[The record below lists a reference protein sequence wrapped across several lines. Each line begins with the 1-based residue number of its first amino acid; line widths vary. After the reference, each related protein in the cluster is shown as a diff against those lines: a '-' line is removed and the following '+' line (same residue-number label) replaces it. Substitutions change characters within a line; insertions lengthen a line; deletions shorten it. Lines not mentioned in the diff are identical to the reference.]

1 MTSERT
7 RIDFDVI
14 TEIIP
19 SQARVL
25 DLGCGDGELL
35 VRLAQQKSAI
45 GRGIELSE
53 LGVRQCVARGL
64 SVRQGDIDEGLGDY
78 PAASFDYV
86 ILSQTLPY
94 VDDPRA
100 LLREML
106 RVGKQAIVSFPNM
119 AHWRARLHLLLAG
132 RLPESAF
139 SSLPWYASPR
149 ARPISINGFLSFC
162 GREGIVIADSIYLS
176 GSGTLQGV
184 LKRSVFATTGL
195 FVLKGSCSRVSNQNG
210 SGSSYGKGQ

>member
-1 MTSERT
+1 MTSERA

-35 VRLAQQKSAI
+35 VKLAQQKSAI

-100 LLREML
+100 VLREML

-119 AHWRARLHLLLAG
+119 AHWRARLRLLFAG
-132 RLPESAF
+132 TLPESAL
-139 SSLPWYASPR
+139 SSLPWYESPR
-149 ARPISINGFLSFC
+149 ARPISIDGFLSFC

-176 GSGTLQGV
+176 GSGKLSGF
-184 LKRSVFATTGL
+184 LKRSSFATTGL
-195 FVLKGSCSRVSNQNG
+195 FVLKGFCSRPSSQNG
-210 SGSSYGKGQ
+210 SGPSCGKGK